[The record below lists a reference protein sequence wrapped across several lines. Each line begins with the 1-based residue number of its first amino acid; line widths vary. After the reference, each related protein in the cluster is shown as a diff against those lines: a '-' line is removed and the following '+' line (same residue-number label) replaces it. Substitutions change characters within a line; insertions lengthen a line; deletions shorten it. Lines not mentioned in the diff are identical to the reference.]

1 MLQKEH
7 TNGINPIEKIV
18 TFRGL
23 LDYKKPVTHYWP
35 EFGVNCKESIT
46 VETLLSHQVN
56 DFNYIYID
64 CKKQTDPGE
73 GG

>member
-1 MLQKEH
+1 M
-7 TNGINPIEKIV
+7 
-18 TFRGL
+18 
-23 LDYKKPVTHYWP
+23 DYKKPVTHYWP
-35 EFGVNCKESIT
+35 EFGVNGKESVT